1 MDNDQILKKIEW
13 LDEER
18 RKDKE
23 RIKDLEKNILALEG
37 KLDGAEKG
45 VSKLDGDLTRIRTS
59 IARVDDFED
68 SLADFHVKVKKDR
81 NEIES
86 DLKSWIEDAKKVL
99 RTQIQGVES
108 QMKTIQGDLK
118 QLKNLEKEME
128 TRIKEDARI
137 DQKQTE
143 MDRTI
148 KEIERETAELLRQAK
163 LANEAR
169 QKELKQLSD
178 IKGEH
183 TALRKRMDEQS
194 GKLDLVNA
202 DYQKIQNRLEG
213 LEGLRRELRKDQEA
227 FMEETALRFAERDN
241 TWKSW
246 ESRFDKVESQSE
258 ALEEKISQIDATHRE
273 VKRMQKEISGI
284 SELLDRRVNEITE
297 MQRLAEERFR
307 NEWSIFTA
315 DDQKRWTNYT
325 LSQKEQYKDLE
336 RLLTKTDNRLE
347 PLEDS
352 YQEVQDHVNQLTRVT
367 ESNIQALL
375 DLVRDWAVEY
385 ERMVEER
392 R

>member
-23 RIKDLEKNILALEG
+23 RIKDLEKNLLALEG

-45 VSKLDGDLTRIRTS
+45 VAKLDGDLTRIRTS

-68 SLADFHVKVKKDR
+68 SLAEFHVKFKKDR
-81 NEIES
+81 KEIES
-86 DLKSWIEDAKKVL
+86 DVKSWIEDAKKVL
-99 RTQIQGVES
+99 RTQIQGVEA
-108 QMKTIQGDLK
+108 QIKTIQEDLK
-118 QLKNLEKEME
+118 QLKKLEKEMD

-137 DQKQTE
+137 DQKQGE
-143 MDRTI
+143 MERI
-148 KEIERETAELLRQAK
+148 LKEVERETAELLRQAK

-169 QKELKQLSD
+169 QKELKQLTD
-178 IKGEH
+178 IQGEH
-183 TALRKRMDEQS
+183 TALRKRVDEQS

-213 LEGLRRELRKDQEA
+213 LEGLRRELRKDQES
-227 FMEETALRFAERDN
+227 FMEETALRFTERDN
-241 TWKSW
+241 TWKTW

-258 ALEEKISQIDATHRE
+258 ALEEKITQIDETHRD

-325 LSQKEQYKDLE
+325 LSQKEQFKDLE
-336 RLLTKTDNRLE
+336 RLLTKTDHRIE
-347 PLEDS
+347 PLEDG
-352 YQEVQDHVNQLTRVT
+352 YQAVQEHVNQLSKVT

-385 ERMVEER
+385 ERVIEER

>member
-68 SLADFHVKVKKDR
+68 SLADFHVKLKKDR

-108 QMKTIQGDLK
+108 QMKSIQGDLK
-118 QLKNLEKEME
+118 QLKNLEKEMD

-178 IKGEH
+178 IQGEH

-194 GKLDLVNA
+194 GKLDLVNS

-258 ALEEKISQIDATHRE
+258 ALEEKISQIDATHRD
-273 VKRMQKEISGI
+273 VKRMQKEISDI

-352 YQEVQDHVNQLTRVT
+352 YQEVQDHVTQLTRVT

-375 DLVRDWAVEY
+375 DLVRDWALEY
-385 ERMVEER
+385 ERVVEER